1 MAKNPNGAPSS
12 DHNQGKSANSAPT
25 GAFTAEQQKIL
36 DGLNQRIETQSQQIE
51 KLTNTLQSMQDSYNK
66 ILAQKDAE
74 IAAQKKRADE
84 AEAKAAKATSAT
96 EKAKLEAAKQEAK
109 SAESAA
115 KRKAESTGAGAAAVE
130 GAKVGFFANLGNT
143 LVNTARSAFGHD
155 ANEPVAAE
163 VEPVESSADDN
174 ADDDGELPPLPTN
187 ATVENVQ
194 LDTARDGTPIRTV
207 IHTGPGWFSGS
218 STGDDQNGTPIV
230 SEVIDPN
237 DTAAGAPAPVPNP
250 SVTQASP
257 YGAAPDSDSQPTTS
271 LDPNSINNQG
281 AVGVEPVI
289 SASAG
294 NKGANDNESA
304 KTKEKMSWRKKL
316 LLGIAGVAVAAAAF
330 FGINSCNAVNNNN
343 SEPQATGAT
352 QTDNLNKE
360 TDDLENVIGTDTASL
375 SSADLDAQME
385 SFNKERDELSA
396 AVQNN
401 PDADQASID
410 EANNLLNSEQ
420 VQQYQAALQS
430 LIDARDAR
438 QAEADKYGVSLEEY
452 ADYEQEADALGIS
465 IDKVIEFSKNDFGV
479 PADKLGTAEAQAYMR
494 DNLTDPTNISEALNA
509 ETPEEAMEMLLFS
522 MHNNRGTLAMM
533 VNAMDEDGGVHDAG
547 LDGLETPAN
556 IQKLYAEYKA
566 NPEKAEADFIR
577 IRDALKNAD
586 IYQRD
591 ATSADKYSMFCSSND
606 ELVCSYHAEND
617 NGNKIIYHVTVYDED
632 GNLWFEFE
640 FKQTCTQLVAGG
652 NTYTPTTPEITTT
665 TPGNPSAPGD
675 PGTPPED
682 PPTPP
687 EDPPT
692 PPEDPPTP
700 PDDDETPPPTITVKP
715 KDPTDNDK
723 QQNDAEGFEDD
734 APATDDDQVIGDD
747 GVPEGD
753 ETGQI
758 PGHQDT
764 GDQDGDGAEDR
775 PSEDNAVSGESAQ
788 TGNESGA
795 TNGLQSVTVG
805 DDNLPGGGAG
815 PAYDMG
821 DGNIVYGDEAL
832 KEYLANQGVSE

>member
-1 MAKNPNGAPSS
+1 MAKNPNSAPSS

-51 KLTNTLQSMQDSYNK
+51 KLTNALQSMQDSYSK

-96 EKAKLEAAKQEAK
+96 EKAKLEAEKQEAK

-115 KRKAESTGAGAAAVE
+115 KRKAESTGTGAAAVE
-130 GAKVGFFANLGNT
+130 GTKVGFFANLGNT
-143 LVNTARSAFGHD
+143 LANAARSAFGHD

-174 ADDDGELPPLPTN
+174 ADDDGELPPLPGTG
-187 ATVENVQ
+187 NVSADNTAEQ
-194 LDTARDGTPIRTV
+194 PSSANKANKTDKADKSDEADVDKDDSGLDV
-207 IHTGPGWFSGS
+207 IPG
-218 STGDDQNGTPIV
+218 I
-230 SEVIDPN
+230 IDSD

-250 SVTQASP
+250 NVIQAPP

-289 SASAG
+289 PASAG

-304 KTKEKMSWRKKL
+304 KTKEKMSWGKKL

-330 FGINSCNAVNNNN
+330 FGVNSCNAVNNNN
-343 SEPQATGAT
+343 SEPQATEAT

-452 ADYEQEADALGIS
+452 ADYEQEADTLGIS

-652 NTYTPTTPEITTT
+652 NVYTPSTPEVIPPIT
-665 TPGNPSAPGD
+665 D
-675 PGTPPED
+675 
-682 PPTPP
+682 
-687 EDPPT
+687 
-692 PPEDPPTP
+692 
-700 PDDDETPPPTITVKP
+700 
-715 KDPTDNDK
+715 
-723 QQNDAEGFEDD
+723 
-734 APATDDDQVIGDD
+734 
-747 GVPEGD
+747 
-753 ETGQI
+753 
-758 PGHQDT
+758 
-764 GDQDGDGAEDR
+764 
-775 PSEDNAVSGESAQ
+775 
-788 TGNESGA
+788 
-795 TNGLQSVTVG
+795 
-805 DDNLPGGGAG
+805 
-815 PAYDMG
+815 
-821 DGNIVYGDEAL
+821 
-832 KEYLANQGVSE
+832 

>member
-1 MAKNPNGAPSS
+1 MAKNPNSAPSS

-174 ADDDGELPPLPTN
+174 ADDGELPPL
-187 ATVENVQ
+187 
-194 LDTARDGTPIRTV
+194 
-207 IHTGPGWFSGS
+207 SGS
-218 STGDDQNGTPIV
+218 NVSAGDNAAEQSSSADNETDKANKSDEADADKDDSGLD
-230 SEVIDPN
+230 VIQ
-237 DTAAGAPAPVPNP
+237 AP
-250 SVTQASP
+250 P
-257 YGAAPDSDSQPTTS
+257 YGAAPDSDPQPTTS

-360 TDDLENVIGTDTASL
+360 TDDLENVIGTDAASL

-452 ADYEQEADALGIS
+452 ADYEQEADTLGIS

-533 VNAMDEDGGVHDAG
+533 VNAMNEDGGVHDAG

-652 NTYTPTTPEITTT
+652 NTYVPTTPEITTT

-723 QQNDAEGFEDD
+723 QQNDAGGFEDD
-734 APATDDDQVIGDD
+734 APATDEDQTTGDD
-747 GVPEGD
+747 GMPEGD

-821 DGNIVYGDEAL
+821 NGNIVYGDEAL

>member
-1 MAKNPNGAPSS
+1 MAKNPNSAPSS

-74 IAAQKKRADE
+74 IVAQKKRADE

-174 ADDDGELPPLPTN
+174 ADDGELPPL
-187 ATVENVQ
+187 
-194 LDTARDGTPIRTV
+194 
-207 IHTGPGWFSGS
+207 SGS
-218 STGDDQNGTPIV
+218 NVSAGDNAAEQSSSADNETDKANKSDEADADKDDSGLD
-230 SEVIDPN
+230 VIQ
-237 DTAAGAPAPVPNP
+237 AP
-250 SVTQASP
+250 P
-257 YGAAPDSDSQPTTS
+257 YGAAPDSDPQPTTS

-360 TDDLENVIGTDTASL
+360 TDDLENVIGTDAASL

-452 ADYEQEADALGIS
+452 ADYEQEADTLGIS

-533 VNAMDEDGGVHDAG
+533 VNAMNEDGGVHDAG

-652 NTYTPTTPEITTT
+652 NTYVPTTPEITTT

-723 QQNDAEGFEDD
+723 QQNDAGGFEDD
-734 APATDDDQVIGDD
+734 APATDEDQTTGDD
-747 GVPEGD
+747 GMPEGD

-821 DGNIVYGDEAL
+821 NGNIVYGDEAL